1 MFSVQEN
8 DAQRPGKEGDMRF
21 FEQLV
26 SSGGLSPAA
35 RRMGVSIS
43 TVSKRLSALEERF
56 GVALAVRNARGFAL
70 TEAGRYYYDQAAEI
84 NRAIDR
90 AERNLEDLAD
100 SPKGSLRLG
109 ISEGIFDTLLA
120 QPLVDFMHRHQGIE
134 IVLLNLGQSASFV
147 EDHLDCLILSG
158 HPDEFPQGLD
168 RVFVCQSDR
177 VVCASP
183 DYLKFHGRPGVPR
196 DLREHHCLVAMN
208 KRGKLLNNWRFR
220 KGTRHESVSVRARF
234 AALGWQV
241 RRMAVAGMGIARIP
255 DHVAQRCL
263 ARGEL
268 ERVMEDWQD
277 VETREISL
285 LVRHEKHHSARVEA
299 LIEFF
304 ESHIGKP
311 CGDFVE
317 HDRIGVD
324 RGAAGRR

>member
-1 MFSVQEN
+1 MFSIQEN
-8 DAQRPGKEGDMRF
+8 DAQRPGREGDLRF

-35 RRMGVSIS
+35 RRLGVSVS

-56 GVALAVRNARGFAL
+56 GVALAVRNSRGFAL
-70 TEAGRYYYDQAAEI
+70 TEAGRYYYEQAAEI
-84 NRAIDR
+84 NREIDR
-90 AERNLEDLAD
+90 LEQNLDVLAD
-100 SPKGSLRLG
+100 SPRGSLRLG

-120 QPLVDFMHRHQGIE
+120 QPLAEFMHLHPDIDV
-134 IVLLNLGQSASFV
+134 VLLNLGQSASFV
-147 EDHLDCLILSG
+147 EDRLDCLILSG
-158 HPDEFPQGLD
+158 HPDEFAQGLD
-168 RVFVCQSDR
+168 RVFICQSDR

-183 DYLKFHGRPGVPR
+183 DYLERYGSPGVPG

-220 KGTRHESVSVRARF
+220 KGKQRESVSVRARF

-241 RRMAVAGMGIARIP
+241 RRMAAAGMGIARLP

-268 ERVMEDWQD
+268 ERVMEGWQD

-285 LVRHEKHHSARVEA
+285 LLRNEKHRLPRVEA
-299 LIEFF
+299 LIKFF
-304 ESHIGKP
+304 ESHIGKS
-311 CGDFVE
+311 CGGLVE
-317 HDRIGVD
+317 HSRIGID
-324 RGAAGRR
+324 RGAAPSR